1 MLVTP
6 RVVRVDAVRVDRK
19 VDDTVRRE
27 VEHGFEALEM
37 SLDGRQAPEVA
48 RLEFDQRAGPIEPPT
63 GVLDAPG
70 GSQLA
75 LLARHCGLLSDRVGL
90 QPEDP
95 RPHRD
100 VTSQSGRARG
110 LGAMN

>member
-27 VEHGFEALEM
+27 VEHAFEPAEV

-63 GVLDAPG
+63 GVVDALG
-70 GSQLA
+70 GPQLA
-75 LLARHCGLLSDRVGL
+75 LVGRHAVSSRIRSFFNVKTLGLT
-90 QPEDP
+90 E
-95 RPHRD
+95 
-100 VTSQSGRARG
+100 T
-110 LGAMN
+110 